1 MLVWRN
7 RAFSLILTAMTK
19 LPIEMISDLVCP
31 WCWLGL
37 RRLRAAMALA
47 PEVEVDLYFRPYE
60 LDPSTP
66 PEGSD
71 YKAAMAKKFASPEAK
86 EHSKRMRDALIAY
99 GEEDGVPFTFDKITR
114 RPNTINAHRVVRW
127 AQGQG
132 AGLDAKEALFSAY
145 FEHGRDI
152 GELDVLTE
160 IGASVGLDR
169 DLLADLLAGD
179 ADVDKVRAEAEEF
192 RQMGVT
198 GVPTFLAGR
207 AIAVQ
212 GAESAEKLAKFLRHS
227 WDQFQQAK
235 AAAAEGA
242 SA

>member
-1 MLVWRN
+1 MLAWRN
-7 RAFSLILTAMTK
+7 PVFAFILLSMTK
-19 LPIEMISDLVCP
+19 LPIEMVSDLVCP

-37 RRLRAAMALA
+37 RRLKSAMALA
-47 PEVEVDLYFRPYE
+47 PEVEIDLYFRPYE
-60 LDPSTP
+60 LDPTTP

-71 YKAAMAKKFASPEAK
+71 YKEAMAKKFSSPEAK
-86 EHSKRMRDALIAY
+86 ERSKAMRDALVAY
-99 GEEDGVPFTFDKITR
+99 GQEEGVPFAFDKITR

-132 AGLDAKEALFSAY
+132 AGLEAKEALFSAY

-152 GELDVLTE
+152 GDREALTDV
-160 IGASVGLDR
+160 GASVGLDR
-169 DLLADLLAGD
+169 GLLADLLAGD
-179 ADVDKVRAEAEEF
+179 ADVDKVRAEAEAF
-192 RQMGVT
+192 QQMGIS

-235 AAAAEGA
+235 AAAESQ